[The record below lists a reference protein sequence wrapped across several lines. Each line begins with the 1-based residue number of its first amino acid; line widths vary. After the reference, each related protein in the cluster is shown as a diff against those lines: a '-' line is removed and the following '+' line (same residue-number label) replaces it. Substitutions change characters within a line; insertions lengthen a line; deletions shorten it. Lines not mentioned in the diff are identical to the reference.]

1 MNASRR
7 ALVIVQ
13 TDVTNDPRV
22 RRQIQWLSEE
32 GYVVDSLGYGD
43 KPGDG
48 AGDHF
53 AITPDA
59 PWTTRRFGHAF
70 VHGLVPFRRRFRLL
84 AESHF
89 PAEAAAR
96 IRRGD
101 YALIIFND
109 THLIPWVGN
118 TAVFTAK
125 AREAHIH
132 LDLHEYFAPT
142 FPGTS
147 LWRKIMRGYY
157 AWGRTFIGHEA
168 FDSRSVVASGI
179 GELYATEFPIPVPFV
194 VRNCPPFVD
203 QQPSPTADDRIEL
216 IHHGGAAWSRG
227 FRQMVDAMKL
237 VDDRFTLTFMLVGTP
252 QVIRELKEYA
262 APLGDRVRF
271 VDPVSMVDL
280 ATTINRYD
288 AEVMFFPPTT
298 QNLRFALPNK
308 LFEAVQG
315 RLASVIGPTPMMVDV
330 VDEFGLGVTAEGWE
344 AADLARAIDSLTPET
359 VRAFKDAAGRAA
371 LVLNSEHEKAAFLA
385 SVGQAS
391 AGTAS
396 PDTASPGQASPR
408 SEPSA

>member
-32 GYVVDSLGYGD
+32 GYVVDSLGYGE

-89 PAEAAAR
+89 PPEAAAR

-118 TAVFTAK
+118 SAVFTAK

-132 LDLHEYFAPT
+132 LDLHEYFAPQL
-142 FPGTS
+142 PGNT
-147 LWRKIMRGYY
+147 LWRRIMRGYY
-157 AWGRTFIGHEA
+157 AWGRGFINHPA
-168 FDSRSVVASGI
+168 YDTHSVVANGI
-179 GELYATEFPIPVPFV
+179 GDLYVSEFGIAQPTV

-203 QQPSPTADDRIEL
+203 QQPSAVRDDRIEL
-216 IHHGGAAWSRG
+216 IHHGGAAWPRG
-227 FRQMVDAMKL
+227 LKQMVDAMRI
-237 VDDRFTLTFMLVGTP
+237 VDDRFVLTFMLVGSK

-271 VDPVSMVDL
+271 VDAVPMVKL
-280 ATTINRYD
+280 ATEINRYD
-288 AEVMFFPPTT
+288 AEVMFFPPVT

-308 LFEAVQG
+308 LFESVQG
-315 RLASVIGPTPMMVDV
+315 RLAAVIGPTPTMREV
-330 VDEFGLGVTAEGWE
+330 VEEFGLGPVAAGWTPE
-344 AADLARAIDSLTPET
+344 DLAAAIDTLTPES
-359 VRAFKDAAGRAA
+359 VRGFKQAAHAA
-371 LVLNSEHEKAAFLA
+371 ASVLNATSEKQAFLR
-385 SVGQAS
+385 SVGA
-391 AGTAS
+391 
-396 PDTASPGQASPR
+396 
-408 SEPSA
+408 